1 MEVSIQI
8 ARRSERGPA
17 LRATLWA
24 ACKEM
29 RKMRARESENGALD
43 IIFVQR
49 SAKENHRE
57 NIRVYIKSDSVSRVE
72 SVFSFAPSAL
82 ALAAR
87 IPPPA
92 HLPFWHWRRRLWVLA
107 RGMVQP
113 VAAQTQTKACGV
125 LSHTHKQIFTCHP
138 SYTHFLNCDCAS
150 APTLCRSRVAIIITW
165 RPLIFLLERRG
176 GDVIKI
182 AN

>member
-1 MEVSIQI
+1 M
-8 ARRSERGPA
+8 SEDLPSA
-17 LRATLWA
+17 LLYEPLAKKWEKCELERAKTERWILY
-24 ACKEM
+24 
-29 RKMRARESENGALD
+29 SYSAL
-43 IIFVQR
+43 Q
-49 SAKENHRE
+49 KENHRE

-182 AN
+182 AIN